1 MNKSL
6 HNFASLIENISDT
19 AARPVA
25 RDRINSSQAH
35 RQSAL
40 PKRFKP
46 VGFNVRD
53 DGEGLANSG
62 NKLAHVVNLAMFND
76 RKGPQAALRGL
87 VKNQDTF
94 KVDQPL
100 DIWKKWI
107 YSLFIFCLLS

>member
-1 MNKSL
+1 MNNSL

-25 RDRINSSQAH
+25 RDRINSS

-94 KVDQPL
+94 KVDQP
-100 DIWKKWI
+100 
-107 YSLFIFCLLS
+107 